1 MNLSGASD
9 FIGASIWR
17 AKAAAKR
24 SLVTAAIAIVGALII
39 ACAAGFAAGA
49 AYIGLALI
57 MPDYLAAL
65 TVAVILLIVGSGVLI
80 WVGGSRDGAPQ
91 PKRPQPQP
99 APQADPATEVF
110 RQAAAAMAHTKDQ
123 PASTLLT
130 AVALGVA
137 AGLMTPEKRGEPRAD
152 T

>member
-9 FIGASIWR
+9 LIGASIWR

-49 AYIGLALI
+49 AYIGLSLI

-65 TVAVILLIVGSGVLI
+65 SVAVILLIVGSGVLI
-80 WVGGSRDGAPQ
+80 WVGGSRDNAARQ
-91 PKRPQPQP
+91 RRPQP
-99 APQADPATEVF
+99 AEQADPATEVF
-110 RQAAAAMAHTKDQ
+110 RQAAAAMGQTKDQ

-137 AGLMTPEKRGEPRAD
+137 AGLMTPEKRSD
-152 T
+152 TRPHH

>member
-1 MNLSGASD
+1 MNLQGASD
-9 FIGASIWR
+9 LIGASIGR
-17 AKAAAKR
+17 AKAQAKR

-49 AYIGLALI
+49 AYIWLSLM

-65 TVAVILLIVGSGVLI
+65 CVAVVLLAVGAGVLI
-80 WVGGSRDGAPQ
+80 WVGGPNESRPRAPSPQQQ
-91 PKRPQPQP
+91 PPT
-99 APQADPATEVF
+99 DPATEVF
-110 RQAAAAMAHTKDQ
+110 RQASAAMAGTKNQ

-137 AGLMTPEKRGEPRAD
+137 AGLMAPSRNNSPASD
-152 T
+152 D

>member
-1 MNLSGASD
+1 MNLQGASD
-9 FIGASIWR
+9 LIGASIWR

-57 MPDYLAAL
+57 MPDYLVAL
-65 TVAVILLIVGSGVLI
+65 SVAVILLVVGSGVLI

-91 PKRPQPQP
+91 PRRPQP
-99 APQADPATEVF
+99 AEQADPAMEVF
-110 RQAAAAMAHTKDQ
+110 RQAASAMSHTKDR

-137 AGLMTPEKRGEPRAD
+137 AGMMTPDKNRESAD
-152 T
+152 AR

>member
-1 MNLSGASD
+1 MNLQGASD
-9 FIGASIWR
+9 LIGASIWR

-49 AYIGLALI
+49 AYIGLSLI

-65 TVAVILLIVGSGVLI
+65 SVAVILLIVGSGVLI

-91 PKRPQPQP
+91 PKRPQP
-99 APQADPATEVF
+99 AEQADPAMEVF
-110 RQAAAAMAHTKDQ
+110 RQTAAAMGQTKDR

-137 AGLMTPEKRGEPRAD
+137 AGLMTPDKRGDAQPHQ
-152 T
+152 